1 MLFKKQVWY
10 NKYVQKA
17 PIPKNEKERLEAVH
31 SLGILDTKPEER
43 FDVLTKEAVKKLKA
57 PMAMVSIIDSGRE
70 WFKSCAGSAQKEGKR
85 DVSFC
90 GHAILSTDVFIVR
103 DTLKDERFKD
113 NPMVV
118 NSPFIRFYA
127 GIVLHDK
134 KTNLPVG
141 VFCIKD
147 TKSRTFNEEETSILM
162 DLAERAEKEL
172 NK

>member
-1 MLFKKQVWY
+1 MKV
-10 NKYVQKA
+10 A

-31 SLGILDTKPEER
+31 KLGILDTKPEER
-43 FDVLTKEAVKKLKA
+43 FDVLTKEAIEKLKA
-57 PMAMVSIIDSGRE
+57 PMAMVSIIDADRE
-70 WFKSCAGSAQKEGKR
+70 WFKSCAGLVQKEGKR
-85 DVSFC
+85 DNSFC
-90 GHAILSTDVFIVR
+90 GHALLSTDVFVVR

-113 NPMVV
+113 NPMVI

-141 VFCIKD
+141 VFCVKD
-147 TKSRTFNEEETSILM
+147 TKPRIFNEEEISILM
-162 DLAERAEKEL
+162 DLADRAEKEI